1 MLFCPEL
8 IGFCFVFHKRLKTY
22 ISPEGGDLEWIRPL
36 ISCCLNLLGIV
47 HVSSWSIVKNS
58 LETYI
63 NERALA
69 KQIFHFYCMYYNLDQ
84 VLEFTNYGLLYRLTN
99 FRCFFFFIYFSI
111 VFNPI
116 FAGRGEL

>member
-1 MLFCPEL
+1 MLSCPEL
-8 IGFCFVFHKRLKTY
+8 IGICFVLKIHKMLKTY

-63 NERALA
+63 NESSTCKTNLA
-69 KQIFHFYCMYYNLDQ
+69 FLPNACIISCSN
-84 VLEFTNYGLLYRLTN
+84 
-99 FRCFFFFIYFSI
+99 S
-111 VFNPI
+111 
-116 FAGRGEL
+116 